1 MDFVSRYE
9 SHPWNS
15 DYDVS
20 YSQEEHQTWQYL
32 YQRQI
37 QILEGRAVPEFI
49 EGLKKLALSQTHIP
63 QIADVNQALKSYTH
77 WQVRPV
83 KCVISSQ
90 EFFTML
96 SQAHFP
102 VATFIRRAE
111 DIDYITEPDIFHE
124 LFGHIPLY
132 TVPAYAHFVQSY
144 AKLALSYPE
153 KDWNLFLRLFWF
165 TVEFGL
171 IQTPDGMRIYGG
183 GILSSYKETLT
194 CLQRDDALRAYFDPV
209 SVLRTGYRID
219 ILQNIYYVISN
230 FKDLF
235 DLVDVDFKK
244 IIMRSQEL
252 GKFPALY
259 PPKSSECEQ
268 ISNKLY

>member
-1 MDFVSRYE
+1 MDFASRYE
-9 SHPWNS
+9 SHPWDNQYHV
-15 DYDVS
+15 DYTS
-20 YSQEEHQTWQYL
+20 EEHQTWSFL

-37 QILEGRAVPEFI
+37 QILEGRAVTEYI
-49 EGLKKLALSQTHIP
+49 EGLKRLSFSQTTIP
-63 QIADVNQALKSYTH
+63 QIADVNQALKPYTH

-83 KCVISSQ
+83 KCVISSK

-96 SQAHFP
+96 SQACFP

-132 TVPAYAHFVQSY
+132 TVPEYAHFVQAY

-171 IQTPDGMRIYGG
+171 IQTPEGTRIYGG

-194 CLQRDDALRAYFDPV
+194 CLDRDDALRAYFNPV

-219 ILQNIYYVISN
+219 LLQNIYYVIAD

-235 DLVDVDFKK
+235 NLINVDFRE
-244 IIMRSQEL
+244 IIERAQVL

-259 PPKSSECEQ
+259 PPKNHEHDQ
-268 ISNKLY
+268 KSNKAD